1 MSDSETAQERNIV
14 DKPCYDIDMMKY
26 RRRIRGL
33 ADVFLPEYRNE
44 TEGGCWEWTGR
55 RDSYGYGTFIQNGK
69 EVRVSRLVLE
79 SIRGPLGNLEACH
92 TCDNPPCFRPDHLFA
107 GTHRNN
113 MEDALSKG
121 RLKPREG
128 QSGERGVV
136 WVKGRNR
143 WRVLRYQLGRQ
154 VTYGEYEEL
163 SDALKRNAE
172 LRK

>member
-1 MSDSETAQERNIV
+1 
-14 DKPCYDIDMMKY
+14 
-26 RRRIRGL
+26 
-33 ADVFLPEYRNE
+33 
-44 TEGGCWEWTGR
+44 
-55 RDSYGYGTFIQNGK
+55 
-69 EVRVSRLVLE
+69 
-79 SIRGPLGNLEACH
+79 
-92 TCDNPPCFRPDHLFA
+92 
-107 GTHRNN
+107 